1 MNRMTIYIIL
11 GLLALSIIAYF
22 IFRQKPKSELDNY
35 FISTQSQS
43 NDRVKNLN
51 LDKSSEDASYI
62 LDTNKLSIP
71 SIDSKTEKTEYKAD
85 PEREWIINLIPID
98 GALFRK
104 EDFNGMFDYDWRS
117 KYSSTIYGFSNEE
130 NRWTYANAG
139 GTPDI
144 YSKLQVAVDVQ
155 EVFNEENPTYEPQQL
170 KRYIDEL
177 EKRIKKYPTKLSIEL
192 TETIE
197 SAISRGKKL
206 VQLNQ
211 EFNVD
216 AVIVLQADKQFK
228 GLEMWD
234 ALQSL
239 GLKWGDG
246 DLFHWGNDKDYG
258 HDQHFSVWT
267 TTEPG
272 YFFPEEIKDGNMNP
286 QNLVFGFSIPR
297 SADPKNIFEIMLN
310 SVKYCQ
316 KRLGGQILDRNMK
329 PLDEEKEKLELSEFL
344 KRMEQK
350 GLKAGSNK
358 ALRMF

>member
-1 MNRMTIYIIL
+1 MTIYIIL
-11 GLLALSIIAYF
+11 GLLAISVLAYF
-22 IFRQKPKSELDNY
+22 FFRKKPKSELDNY

-51 LDKSSEDASYI
+51 LDKPSEDASYI
-62 LDTNKLSIP
+62 LDANKLSFP
-71 SIDSKTEKTEYKAD
+71 NVVRESENLEYKAD
-85 PEREWIINLIPID
+85 SEREWIINLISTD
-98 GALFRK
+98 GALFKK
-104 EDFNGMFDYDWRS
+104 EDFNKMFEYDWRS
-117 KYSSTIYGFSNEE
+117 KYSSTIYGFSNDE

-144 YSKLQVAVDVQ
+144 YSKLQVAVDIQ
-155 EVFNEENPTYEPQQL
+155 EVFNEENPTYEPQKL

-177 EKRIKKYPTKLSIEL
+177 ERRIKKYPIKIKIEQS
-192 TETIE
+192 ETIE
-197 SAISRGKKL
+197 SAISKAKKL

-216 AVIVLQADKQFK
+216 AIIVLQADKQFK

-234 ALQSL
+234 ALQSV

-246 DLFHWGNDKDYG
+246 DLFHWGNDKNYG

-267 TTEPG
+267 ATEPG

-316 KRLGGQILDRNMK
+316 KRLGGQILDRNMT
-329 PLDEEKEKLELSEFL
+329 PFNEDNERQELSDFL
-344 KRMEQK
+344 KKMEQK
-350 GLKAGSNK
+350 GIKAGEDK

>member
-1 MNRMTIYIIL
+1 MTIYIIL
-11 GLLALSIIAYF
+11 GLLAISVLAYL

-43 NDRVKNLN
+43 NDRVMNLN
-51 LDKSSEDASYI
+51 LDKPSEDASYI
-62 LDTNKLSIP
+62 LDASKLSFPDVIRE
-71 SIDSKTEKTEYKAD
+71 SENVEYKAD
-85 PEREWIINLIPID
+85 PEREWIINLIPTD
-98 GALFRK
+98 GALFK
-104 EDFNGMFDYDWRS
+104 KADFNKMFDFDWRS

-144 YSKLQVAVDVQ
+144 YSKLQVAVDIQ
-155 EVFNEENPTYEPQQL
+155 EVFNEENPTYDPQKL
-170 KRYIDEL
+170 KCYIDEL
-177 EKRIKKYPTKLSIEL
+177 EKRIKKYPTKLRIEQS
-192 TETIE
+192 ETVE
-197 SAISRGKKL
+197 SAISKAKKL

-211 EFNVD
+211 EFNVE
-216 AVIVLQADKQFK
+216 AIIVLQADKQFK

-234 ALQSL
+234 ALQSV

-272 YFFPEEIKDGNMNP
+272 YFFPEEIKEGNMNP

-297 SADPKNIFEIMLN
+297 SADAKNIFEIMLN

-329 PLDEEKEKLELSEFL
+329 PLNQEKERQELSELL

-350 GLKAGSNK
+350 GLKAGSDK